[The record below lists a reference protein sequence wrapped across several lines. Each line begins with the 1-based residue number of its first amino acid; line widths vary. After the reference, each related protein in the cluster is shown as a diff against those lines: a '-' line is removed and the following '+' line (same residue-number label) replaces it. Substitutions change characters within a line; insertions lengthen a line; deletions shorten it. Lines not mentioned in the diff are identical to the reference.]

1 MIFWILMAL
10 ITAYVCYWFFTKPHL
25 LYDYDESPSRHK
37 PIGLRFWMI
46 PVIFI
51 VSIAPVLNIIV
62 LLALIILLFVWKSEE
77 DLTWDKVF
85 PNSGGKF
92 FKFWNKQL

>member
-10 ITAYVCYWFFTKPHL
+10 ITVYICYWFFTKPHL
-25 LYDYDESPSRHK
+25 LYDYNGQKYK
-37 PIGLRFWMI
+37 PIGLRLWMI
-46 PVIFI
+46 PVILI
-51 VSIAPVLNIIV
+51 ASIAPVLNIV
-62 LLALIILLFVWKSEE
+62 VSLLLIILLFVWKSEE

-85 PNSGGKF
+85 PKSGGKF